1 MAFGRKLASVLK
13 GEDERKKLEGERR
26 HFAFLA
32 RVEVCL
38 NVLLS
43 HMSLRGQKLVNSV
56 AMLPWFRD
64 EERVVERGAVSAF
77 PRRIDICTTKSRTA
91 HTAQNGTSEMHI
103 NTYIQL
109 CTLIHTRWKITRTHV
124 LDGQNRGT

>member
-1 MAFGRKLASVLK
+1 MREKRSSEGKQVGILRSTGRTNVREKKRWHLEERWQ
-13 GEDERKKLEGERR
+13 GERELEGERR

-56 AMLPWFRD
+56 AMLPWLRD
-64 EERVVERGAVSAF
+64 EERVVERGAVS
-77 PRRIDICTTKSRTA
+77 TK
-91 HTAQNGTSEMHI
+91 N
-103 NTYIQL
+103 
-109 CTLIHTRWKITRTHV
+109 
-124 LDGQNRGT
+124 

>member
-1 MAFGRKLASVLK
+1 MLASVLK

-26 HFAFLA
+26 HLAFLA
-32 RVEVCL
+32 GVEVCL

-43 HMSLRGQKLVNSV
+43 HMSLRGQKLFNSV
-56 AMLPWFRD
+56 AILPWFKD
-64 EERVVERGAVSAF
+64 EERVVERGTDSAF

-103 NTYIQL
+103 NTYTHKHRAL
-109 CTLIHTRWKITRTHV
+109 HTYSNAV
-124 LDGQNRGT
+124 

>member
-1 MAFGRKLASVLK
+1 MAFGGMLASVLK

-32 RVEVCL
+32 GVEACL

-43 HMSLRGQKLVNSV
+43 HMSLRGQKLFNSV
-56 AMLPWFRD
+56 AMLPWFKD

-103 NTYIQL
+103 NTYTHKHRAL
-109 CTLIHTRWKITRTHV
+109 HTYS
-124 LDGQNRGT
+124 NAA

>member
-1 MAFGRKLASVLK
+1 MAG
-13 GEDERKKLEGERR
+13 
-26 HFAFLA
+26 
-32 RVEVCL
+32 VEVCL

-43 HMSLRGQKLVNSV
+43 HMSLRGQKLFNSV
-56 AMLPWFRD
+56 AMLPWFKD

-103 NTYIQL
+103 NTYTHKHRL
-109 CTLIHTRWKITRTHV
+109 CTLIHMRRKIERTHNETKDKTGV
-124 LDGQNRGT
+124 LT